1 MGTVVTDFGENPSP
15 SGRPDVRKAGQY
27 RGVGMLCDGV
37 LGRLG
42 EMIGRAAGGIELR
55 DQCLG
60 LFTVGGFRAM
70 VDAVARD
77 RPSRMLRSSLLTDPV
92 IGLTFWCS

>member
-1 MGTVVTDFGENPSP
+1 MGTVVTDFGDNSSP

-27 RGVGMLCDGV
+27 WGVGILSDGV

-42 EMIGRAAGGIELR
+42 EVIDRAAGGIELR
-55 DQCLG
+55 DQCPG
-60 LFTVGGFRAM
+60 LFTEGGFRAM
-70 VDAVARD
+70 VDEVARC
-77 RPSRMLRSSLLTDPV
+77 RPSRMLRSSLLTDSV